1 MGEQYSPQIDTI
13 VPAESPKE
21 EQLVSP
27 ELRELDNNIRDSA
40 AYLERLDM
48 IASGLA
54 VGPNGKISY
63 ASQASTSEPSEKI
76 SEYKKI
82 LLQTFDKFSQINN
95 DYLTELKSD
104 PNTLDAIIINGAV
117 MCTYDSSKGTPST
130 IQDDKSWGFQKS
142 AFVSP
147 FTDKGYLGLIGVD
160 LNPGKGPN
168 RASPTISAIHEL
180 RHHNVFLSDYLM
192 SKDSDIGMAS
202 ASRRTQRPPLY
213 DQILTEDDAIK
224 ADINKYRLVMERDNV
239 SVPDCYLQ
247 SAFLNEFHSSFL
259 QRKQEWFYKKSHV
272 YNNYGR
278 GEHWE
283 LVGKDKEDQEATKK
297 LLGLTQAFYLLDEAA
312 ECYRKLQ
319 AKGQQIGPQTAF
331 ILQSFPK
338 SFDEA
343 GSLIG
348 TARSVK
354 QAERLLNEN
363 FNDIKSKAPD
373 FMQTAY
379 MKERVS
385 AWQASGAAA
394 DNLQDLFQA

>member
-13 VPAESPKE
+13 APVEPPKE
-21 EQLVSP
+21 EKIVSP
-27 ELRELDNNIRDSA
+27 ELHELDNNIRDSA
-40 AYLERLDM
+40 AYLERLDV
-48 IASGLA
+48 IASGLT
-54 VGPNGKISY
+54 VSPSGKISY
-63 ASQASTSEPSEKI
+63 APQASTLQSSEKI
-76 SEYKKI
+76 SEYRKI
-82 LLQTFDKFSQINN
+82 LLETFDKFSQINN

-130 IQDDKSWGFQKS
+130 IQDDSSRGFHK
-142 AFVSP
+142 AADVSP
-147 FTDKGYLGLIGVD
+147 FTNKGYLGLIGVD
-160 LNPGKGPN
+160 LNVSKRPDKV
-168 RASPTISAIHEL
+168 SPTISAVHEL
-180 RHHNVFLSDYLM
+180 HHHDFFLSNYLM

-213 DQILTEDDAIK
+213 DKVLREEDAID
-224 ADINKYRLVMERDNV
+224 ADKNKYRLVMERDDV
-239 SVPDCYLQ
+239 RVPDCYIQ
-247 SAFLNEFHSSFL
+247 SAYLDEFHSSFL
-259 QRKQEWFYKKSHV
+259 QRKQEWLYKNSHV
-272 YNNYGR
+272 YSGHGR

-283 LVGKDKEDQEATKK
+283 LVGKDKGDQEATKRF
-297 LLGLTQAFYLLDEAA
+297 LGLTQAFYILDEAA
-312 ECYRKLQ
+312 EYYRKLQ
-319 AKGQQIGPQTAF
+319 ARGQQIGPQTAF

-338 SFDEA
+338 SFIEA

-354 QAERLLNEN
+354 QAERLLHEN

-394 DNLQDLFQA
+394 DNLQDLFQS